1 MVIAVRTPMIGTVA
15 VVRCKRERKNVVD
28 VRSFVFTAIH
38 TYMHAHV
45 FLCYQHR
52 YFIHMLQKKKE
63 KKTTREEG
71 KEGEWEER
79 KEGYRGKEG
88 GRSFV
93 PVVVFVRSVSC
104 PVLYCVLLCWVPR
117 PPGAASSLLSPSR
130 IIIISSSKL

>member
-71 KEGEWEER
+71 KEGE
-79 KEGYRGKEG
+79 
-88 GRSFV
+88 
-93 PVVVFVRSVSC
+93 
-104 PVLYCVLLCWVPR
+104 
-117 PPGAASSLLSPSR
+117 
-130 IIIISSSKL
+130 